1 MYHGFTMLF
10 VKVKK
15 IKFHPCRHVQCNRGG
30 GECWCV
36 NAEGLEIPGSRQMEP
51 LFIVSP
57 SSYFNLT
64 RPPLKKN
71 ALLAFGVLENP
82 DVRHE

>member
-36 NAEGLEIPGSRQMEP
+36 NAEGLEIPGSRQNGTTVHCKP
-51 LFIVSP
+51 FIILQLDTTSI
-57 SSYFNLT
+57 
-64 RPPLKKN
+64 KKKC
-71 ALLAFGVLENP
+71 FTSIWGP
-82 DVRHE
+82 